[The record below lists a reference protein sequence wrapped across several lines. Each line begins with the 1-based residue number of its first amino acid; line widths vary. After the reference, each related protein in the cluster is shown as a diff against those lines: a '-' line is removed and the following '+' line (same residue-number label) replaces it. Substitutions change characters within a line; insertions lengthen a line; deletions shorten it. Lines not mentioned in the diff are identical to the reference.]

1 MRRICEYGQNQGLAR
16 NAIASQPAKLSVCLQ
31 LPRGTV
37 QKRWNYEARQDTQM
51 EQMEIYDLK
60 ACAAGAARE
69 LQPVWDA
76 STYPEKS
83 SNGQ

>member
-1 MRRICEYGQNQGLAR
+1 
-16 NAIASQPAKLSVCLQ
+16 
-31 LPRGTV
+31 
-37 QKRWNYEARQDTQM
+37 M